1 MKAIAAA
8 AVLMAAL
15 TACGD
20 HPVPAHGHITDRTHS
35 DEMWLTTTNCYP
47 SGQSTVCYPT
57 TTYYPEEW
65 RVEVTDLKNGGWV
78 GSVEVK
84 QDVYDRCDIGKLWPE
99 CWGGRA

>member
-1 MKAIAAA
+1 MIPGWT
-8 AVLMAAL
+8 AAL
-15 TACGD
+15 AQRYSPTASLESIATRIFAALD
-20 HPVPAHGHITDRTHS
+20 PANPAHR
-35 DEMWLTTTNCYP
+35 
-47 SGQSTVCYPT
+47 PT